1 MSSDLRTTGRA
12 VHALNIV
19 VS

>member
-19 VS
+19 AS